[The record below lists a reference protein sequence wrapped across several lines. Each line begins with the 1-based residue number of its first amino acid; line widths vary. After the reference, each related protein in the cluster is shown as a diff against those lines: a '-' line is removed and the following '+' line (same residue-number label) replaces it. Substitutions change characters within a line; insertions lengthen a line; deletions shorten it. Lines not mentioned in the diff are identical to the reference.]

1 MSAIT
6 TDQTVP
12 RTVLESSSAQRV
24 TRASRARVFRALA
37 ATSAKEILRDPKTL
51 FFTAVFPFF
60 FLGLFWFMDNTFMN
74 DGPAPQVAVVT
85 GSQSEGVVSALEGQG
100 ITATTDP
107 AAGSTAGSEAPV
119 AWIEAGDD
127 SATTTLTG
135 RELPARGA
143 VLDGLREAGFSR
155 TAVEFTGADGTV
167 MTDMLATSLPSVLM
181 VALLS
186 LAFLGTAAP
195 LVGLRQRGTLRL
207 LGTMPIDR
215 TLFMVSQWPIRV
227 GIAGFQLAV
236 IATAAWT
243 WGLLDFTR
251 LPQLLLTTFLGL
263 LALFALGYLV
273 VARIKSQELATAILA
288 LLLPLALLLSG
299 AMMPKEFL
307 PDALVRFA
315 DFMPTT
321 VLAQALGESM
331 TGQSQGGLSLPMAW
345 LVLAGMA
352 ALCGFF
358 ASRLFTW
365 HQGDN
370 Q

>member
-6 TDQTVP
+6 TDQRIPRAVP
-12 RTVLESSSAQRV
+12 DRSEAQRV
-24 TRASRARVFRALA
+24 IRAPRARVFRALA

-74 DGPAPQVAVVT
+74 DGPAPEVAVVS
-85 GSQSEGVVSALEGQG
+85 GEGAAGVVSSLEDQG

-107 AAGSTAGSEAPV
+107 AAARGVDADSPAV
-119 AWIEAGDD
+119 WIEAGNGT
-127 SATTTLTG
+127 ATATLAG
-135 RELPARGA
+135 SEIPARGPI
-143 VLDGLREAGFSR
+143 LEGLQDAGLPR

-227 GIAGFQLAV
+227 AIAGFQLAV
-236 IATAAWT
+236 IAAAAWA
-243 WGLLDFTR
+243 WGLLDFSQ

-273 VARIKSQELATAILA
+273 VSRIKSQDLATAILA
-288 LLLPLALLLSG
+288 LLLPVALLLSG

-307 PDALVRFA
+307 PDALVSFA
-315 DFMPTT
+315 DLMPTT

-331 TGQSQGGLSLPMAW
+331 TGLSQGGLPLPMAW
-345 LVLAGMA
+345 LVLTGMA
-352 ALCGFF
+352 VVCGFL
-358 ASRLFTW
+358 ASRLFIW
-365 HQGDN
+365 DQGDN
-370 Q
+370 R